1 LSSKHLLNPFSPDE
15 TDAAF
20 WEEMHSFGWS
30 RIDHEAERTEERY
43 GKWYVMLIDNVAL
56 SMGVGFVGSG
66 SSTFSLL
73 NARRVEDWNDG
84 ITEIVS
90 HYID

>member
-1 LSSKHLLNPFSPDE
+1 
-15 TDAAF
+15 
-20 WEEMHSFGWS
+20 
-30 RIDHEAERTEERY
+30 
-43 GKWYVMLIDNVAL
+43 MLIDNVAL